1 MHAVSH
7 WPTVVGPKAK
17 PLTAQKQPP
26 INEAHSMQ
34 PSPPVDMTV
43 FPRRRP
49 KRASSCMSSASS
61 VKKTKRSSTRAIRGL
76 KRPASVQ
83 SASHVSNSVGSEVT
97 VPAHSCSTS
106 GVSIPATT
114 STFLVKRAET
124 GTGSTAAARG
134 ELMPLGP
141 KLAEKFLKRQSDT
154 A

>member
-1 MHAVSH
+1 
-7 WPTVVGPKAK
+7 
-17 PLTAQKQPP
+17 
-26 INEAHSMQ
+26 MQ

-83 SASHVSNSVGSEVT
+83 SASHTCHTVGIDVS
-97 VPAHSCSTS
+97 VPALGSITS
-106 GVSIPATT
+106 SASIPAT
-114 STFLVKRAET
+114 STTFHFKRAKT

-141 KLAEKFLKRQSDT
+141 RLAEFFSKRQADT